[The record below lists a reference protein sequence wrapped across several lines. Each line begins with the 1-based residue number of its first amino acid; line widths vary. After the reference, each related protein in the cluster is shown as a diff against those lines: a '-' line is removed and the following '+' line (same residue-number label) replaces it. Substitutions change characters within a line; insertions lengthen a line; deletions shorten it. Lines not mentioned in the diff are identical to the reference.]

1 MNKTKHICWI
11 FAAMFAAA
19 TISLSASSASAAVVA
34 GDYLGKTKAEI
45 TKTLKEKGYKVLEV
59 LKDDDEWE
67 MEASIDKVVYEIKSD
82 VKSGKVL
89 EIEKD

>member
-1 MNKTKHICWI
+1 MKQSKHICWI

-19 TISLSASSASAAVVA
+19 TISLSANSAVAAVA
-34 GDYLGKTKAEI
+34 NGDYLGKTKAEI
-45 TKTLKEKGYKVLEV
+45 TKTLKEQGYKVLEV

-67 MEASIDKVVYEIKSD
+67 MEVSLGKQGYEIKSD
-82 VKSGKVL
+82 VKTGKIL